1 MLTSG
6 KGHTGG
12 KQRREVM
19 FLYEA
24 QNAGKNLQRCKY
36 ADYWDISKSYWK
48 FQGSRVMK
56 GKGSFPPGWL
66 FSGSILRPTDQQ
78 LFWPLSLLQFS
89 LAAMTVMKSGERNSL
104 LSVLGTLCLVV
115 SSQSQIDVPFPA
127 DTPQSSLGPAPT
139 TIQAELDFFSVSGPL
154 SKP

>member
-48 FQGSRVMK
+48 FQGSRVME
-56 GKGSFPPGWL
+56 GKFPSWL
-66 FSGSILRPTDQQ
+66 TVFWKYSEAQRPAAVLTLISSSVLSGSNDGDEIRRKE
-78 LFWPLSLLQFS
+78 LFTFS
-89 LAAMTVMKSGERNSL
+89 AGNSL
-104 LSVLGTLCLVV
+104 LGGL
-115 SSQSQIDVPFPA
+115 
-127 DTPQSSLGPAPT
+127 
-139 TIQAELDFFSVSGPL
+139 FSVSN
-154 SKP
+154 